1 MKIFNDFRTIFSPNA
16 ISYFLFFIVVFL
28 LTRQVPFF
36 EYSSF
41 MNIALLGFA
50 IYPLV
55 ELVKSILKRKEQF
68 SALIA
73 TSLILFLILSIYSV
87 AHINEP
93 VNILKWLII
102 LSVLLIAYKV
112 SPSENFVIT
121 FIGLIIIQAIFI
133 DAILLLMTTSFTLDN
148 YSVVRQYVFLKDWG
162 DVYTFDGFFWFVK
175 LRGSGLLPVGLFV
188 SYLYLKGRIR
198 IIALIILIPSI
209 IVSNTAF
216 VFASV
221 IFFTIL
227 LFIRIRLTFARVI
240 AVLIT
245 LLLIAPLLNSV
256 VSKVISDKDSSM
268 DVRYDQFNV
277 LVNDFTKS
285 NSGILFGTGLG
296 HTISVDSPV
305 RDYTGDMYFE
315 LQPIYVLNQLG
326 FVVFSLYIFIHMI
339 LAKIFIRDKELL
351 LLYCCYVLYA
361 SSNPYIFDTS
371 HFVVIVVLVSL
382 RKIIDERN
390 LCSSSGLQPQLR

>member
-1 MKIFNDFRTIFSPNA
+1 MTIFNVFRTNFSPNA
-16 ISYFLFFIVVFL
+16 VRHFLFFIVVFL
-28 LTRQVPFF
+28 LTRQIPFL
-36 EYSSF
+36 EYSSI
-41 MNIALLGFA
+41 MNIATLGFA

-68 SALIA
+68 SVLIV
-73 TSLILFLILSIYSV
+73 TCLILFLILSIYSI
-87 AHINEP
+87 AHGNEP
-93 VNILKWLII
+93 LNILKWLII
-102 LSVLLIAYKV
+102 FSVLLIAYKV
-112 SPSENFVIT
+112 SPREYFVIT
-121 FIGLIIIQAIFI
+121 FICLIIIQAIFI

-148 YSVVRQYVFLKDWG
+148 YSVIRQYVGLNDWG
-162 DVYTFDGFFWFVK
+162 DVYTFDGIFWFVK

-216 VFASV
+216 VFVSL

-227 LFIRIRLTFARVI
+227 LFIRIRWTVARVI
-240 AVLIT
+240 GVLTI
-245 LLLIAPLLNSV
+245 LLLIALPLNSV

-268 DVRYDQFNV
+268 DVRYDQFDV
-277 LVNDFTKS
+277 LVNDFTKL
-285 NSGILFGTGLG
+285 NSDILFGTGLG
-296 HTISVDSPV
+296 HTLSVDSPV
-305 RDYTGDMYFE
+305 RDYTGNIYFE
-315 LQPIYVLNQLG
+315 MQPIYVLNQLG
-326 FVVFSLYIFIHMI
+326 FVVFSLYIFIHVI
-339 LAKIFIRDKELL
+339 LAKVFIREKELL

-390 LCSSSGLQPQLR
+390 LCRSSGLQPQIR